1 MQVMWPAALLLFG
14 LLPLLVALY
23 LWVLRRR
30 RRFAVRFSSLTL
42 VRDALP
48 RYSQLRRHLPFALFL
63 LALASLT
70 TAMARPVATVQVPSG
85 RATIVLAMDV
95 SRSMLAN
102 DIPPNRI
109 TAAQQAAL
117 SFVERQEA
125 GTQMAIV
132 AFAGFA
138 ELVQQPTSD
147 QEALETAITS
157 LTTGRG
163 TAIGSGIAEALDVI
177 AGRGI
182 GLGSNNGSASLGE
195 APPAVPPGGY
205 VPDIVV
211 LLTDGVTTTG
221 PAPLDVAQQ
230 AVARGVRVYT
240 IGFGT
245 ENGGMMPGGGGF
257 GQGGGGGGGF
267 GGGRFRRGIDEATLQ
282 QIAEMTG
289 GAYYVAESADELQQ
303 VFRELPLSL
312 ATRQETTEISFA
324 FVALGALLGALGVGL
339 SLAWNRFP

>member
-182 GLGSNNGSASLGE
+182 GLGSNNGSESLSN

>member
-1 MQVMWPAALLLFG
+1 MQVMWPAALLLLG
-14 LLPLLVALY
+14 LPPLLVGLY

-30 RRFAVRFSSLTL
+30 RRYAVRFSSLAL
-42 VRDALP
+42 VREALP
-48 RYSQLRRHLPFALFL
+48 RYSQLRRHLPFALLL
-63 LALASLT
+63 LALASLSI
-70 TAMARPVATVQVPSG
+70 AMARPVATVQVPSG

-109 TAAQQAAL
+109 AAAQQAAL

-125 GTQMAIV
+125 GTQIAIV

-147 QEALETAITS
+147 QEALETAIAS

-182 GLGSNNGSASLGE
+182 GLGSSSADLAAG
-195 APPAVPPGGY
+195 PAVPPGGY

-221 PAPLDVAQQ
+221 PAPLDVAEQ
-230 AVARGVRVYT
+230 AAARGVRVYT

-245 ENGGMMPGGGGF
+245 ENGGMVPGGGF
-257 GQGGGGGGGF
+257 GQGGGGGGF

-312 ATRQETTEISFA
+312 ATRQETTEVSFA
-324 FVALGALLGALGVGL
+324 FVALGTLLSALAVGL
-339 SLAWNRFP
+339 SLRWNRFP